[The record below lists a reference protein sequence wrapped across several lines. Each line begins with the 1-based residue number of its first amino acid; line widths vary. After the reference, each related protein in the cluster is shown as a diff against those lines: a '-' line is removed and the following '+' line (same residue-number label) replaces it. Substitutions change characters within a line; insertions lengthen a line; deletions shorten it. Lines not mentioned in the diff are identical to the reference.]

1 LKGKIAIMRLTILVL
16 GVSLS
21 GMVGLHGQWLEGY
34 SHRMRI
40 TIQETMIPGTDPL
53 IEFPILFS
61 YTDTILK
68 STSNGGLVSFPDGR
82 DIRFT
87 GPDRLTL
94 LEDELEYYDPV
105 TGTLVAWIQ
114 IPSLSAIANSEIF
127 IYFGDPAA
135 SPKPLN
141 SEVWSNQYTAVWH
154 MNDDPSATAPQIND
168 ATSFLNHGTTGG
180 TMATDDLVEGK
191 ISGGINFDGVDD
203 YATMPVNGFNTDSG
217 TVEMWINLNS
227 IPLINSEYLFAHRQ
241 QDPISDRTYLRVW
254 DSGEWG
260 TGMGS
265 TYDLI
270 RGSALGTAAW
280 HHLVITWDETEV
292 WGFLDGMQDFGPVS
306 YAALDTI
313 REIFI
318 MTWMPSS
325 ESADGTL
332 DELRVSSVPR
342 DSGWIVASYRN
353 QNQPGSFLQVNSL
366 EEYTDPCD
374 ATTLNITET
383 CEFSIYSNIGA
394 GTSGIPD
401 PGCGAYQGGELWF
414 RVTVPSSGSFEIQT
428 DTETEFQYP
437 LNDGWM
443 YRLAMALYE
452 GSCDNLTLI
461 NCYENNSIYHPRM
474 AGASLSGRTPGEVI
488 WVRIWENTNNDNG
501 KFKICVSGQNIELYD
516 VSGGGGYCQGDTGVS
531 ISLSGSTP
539 GIDYTLIRNET
550 IRLDTISGNG
560 GPLNWSP
567 VQSEGIYRIMG
578 EVPGSGY
585 MVLMNDSVEVEILQL
600 AQLSFDIDTITC
612 FENGGGS
619 IFTTVTGGTE
629 PYQFDW
635 SGPGDYTSD
644 QKDPTDLPPGI
655 YVLTVT
661 DSNLCSTESNPLSIT
676 QPDLPVASLVHVTHL
691 TAYEANDGAIEI
703 EISGGTA
710 PYTVLWTGTDDYSS
724 VELLASGM
732 TVGYYSVRVTDSHFC
747 MDSILMIMVS
757 VEKSAGEVFI
767 PEGISPNG
775 DGFND
780 LFVILGL
787 ENFPENELMI
797 FNRQGVEVFHR
808 VNYENDWDGRPES
821 GSILGGVL
829 PEGTYY
835 YIFKFGEQNIRKG
848 TIYLNRE

>member
-1 LKGKIAIMRLTILVL
+1 MKGKITIMRLTILIL
-16 GVSLS
+16 GVYLS

-34 SHRMRI
+34 SHRLKI
-40 TIQETMIPGTDPL
+40 TIDETMVPGTDPL
-53 IEFPILFS
+53 IEFPMLFS

-68 STSNGGLVSFPDGR
+68 STTNGGVVSFPDGR

-94 LEDELEYYDPV
+94 LEDEVEYYDPV
-105 TGTLVAWIQ
+105 TGTLVAWIR
-114 IPSLSAIANSEIF
+114 IPSLSATANSEIF

-135 SPKPLN
+135 SPKPPN
-141 SEVWSNQYTAVWH
+141 SEVWSNQFTAVWH
-154 MNDDPSATAPQIND
+154 MNNDPSATAPQITD

-180 TMATDDLVEGK
+180 TMVVNNLVEGK
-191 ISGGINFDGVDD
+191 ISGGIDFDGVDD

-217 TVEMWINLNS
+217 TVEMWINLDS
-227 IPLINSEYLFAHRQ
+227 IPLINSDYFFAHRQ
-241 QDPISDRTYLRVW
+241 EDPMTDRVYLRVW
-254 DSGEWG
+254 NTEEWG
-260 TGMGS
+260 TGMGD

-270 RGSALGTAAW
+270 RGSTLDTAAW
-280 HHLVITWDETEV
+280 HHLAITWDGTEV
-292 WGFLDGMQDFGPVS
+292 LGFLDGTQDFGPQS
-306 YAALDTI
+306 YSALDTV

-342 DSGWIVASYRN
+342 DSGWIVASYQN

-414 RVTVPSSGSFEIQT
+414 RVTVPPSGSIEIQT
-428 DTETEFQYP
+428 DTETEQQYP
-437 LNDGWM
+437 LNNGWM

-452 GSCDNLTLI
+452 GTCNDPILI
-461 NCYENNSIYHPRM
+461 NCYENNSNYHPRM

-501 KFKICVSGQNIELYD
+501 KFKICVTEQSIEPYD
-516 VSGGGGYCQGDTGVS
+516 VFGVGAYCQGDTGVA

-539 GIDYTLIRNET
+539 GIDYTLILNDT
-550 IRLDTISGNG
+550 IRQDTIQGNG
-560 GPLNWSP
+560 GPLTWSP
-567 VQSEGIYRIMG
+567 VQLEGIYRIMG

-585 MVLMNDSVEVEILQL
+585 MVLMNDSVEVEILPL
-600 AQLSFDIDTITC
+600 PQLSFDIASVTC
-612 FENGGGS
+612 FEADNGS
-619 IFTTVTGGTE
+619 IFTTVSGGTE
-629 PYQFDW
+629 PYQFSW
-635 SGPGDYTSD
+635 SGPDEYTSVQED
-644 QKDPTDLPPGI
+644 LTDLSPGI
-655 YVLTVT
+655 YGLKVT
-661 DSNLCSTESNPLSIT
+661 DSFLCSTESSPLTIT
-676 QPDLPVASLVHVTHL
+676 QPDLLVASLVRVTHL

-703 EISGGTA
+703 EITGGTA
-710 PYTVLWTGTDDYSS
+710 PYTQSWTGTDGYSS
-724 VELLASGM
+724 EELLASGM
-732 TVGYYSVRVTDSHFC
+732 TVGYYSVWVTDSHYC
-747 MDSILMIMVS
+747 VDSILMIMVS
-757 VEKSAGEVFI
+757 VEKSAEEVFI
-767 PEGISPNG
+767 PEGFSPNG
-775 DGFND
+775 DGYND
-780 LFVILGL
+780 HFVILGL
-787 ENFPENELMI
+787 ENFPENELMV

-808 VNYENDWDGRPES
+808 VNYANDWDGRPES
-821 GSILGGVL
+821 GSILSGVL

-835 YIFKFGEQNIRKG
+835 YIFKFGELNIRKG